1 MLTPLLSP
9 LFDAIPPE
17 LRDMP
22 QSVCWRLENR
32 PGEDKPTKVPYNPHT
47 SGKAMADQPGTWAD
61 FDTARGVYERSQKT
75 NRPYSGIGF
84 QLGTQGGPFF
94 AVDLDKCIDPE
105 TGEVAEWA
113 QEIVEALRTYW
124 ERSPS
129 GTGLRA
135 IGRGTLP
142 EGGRNRKGPIEIY
155 DRLRYITLTGRVFG
169 ERMPIADCS
178 RVLPGLHLRLF
189 PPAPKPAPAPRPAA
203 PLSLSDT
210 DLIDKATAAAN
221 GAAFSALWRGDTS
234 AYHGDDS
241 AADLALCGT
250 LAFWA
255 QGDEHRIDAL
265 FRQSGLYR
273 EKWERADY
281 RARTIGKAL
290 SGKTDFYE
298 PAAPREL
305 GRQGY
310 GTSLPQLARA
320 RAVEAPGAA
329 PSGTED
335 APEWETPVPFTTH
348 NLSSFPVEALPP
360 VLGAITEEEAASS
373 KVPVDMAAMLTLS
386 VVGAAGGRRCRVQVG
401 TTHAEPLN
409 LWCAVVME
417 PGSRKSAVMALTAPL
432 REYEAGLIQA
442 AKAEQGAAKA
452 RRAIEDKR
460 LSLLQEAAAK
470 DKSAS
475 RRAELTRE
483 AEELAAELTEVPALP
498 RLLIDD
504 ITPEKVPG
512 FMAENAGA
520 IALFSPEGGI
530 FVNLTGGRS
539 SKGELNIDAF
549 LKGHAGDEIRVD
561 RVGRPPEY
569 VKRPALSMGLL
580 IQPDVLTSLSD
591 TPSLRGRGFLGRFLY
606 AVPPSLAGTRMYENR
621 PVDPDARR
629 RYSRAIERILD
640 LPDAG
645 TEDDPSQRHTLL
657 LTGEALSV
665 WAKYHDA
672 VEKRLAEG
680 EDLCGI
686 RDWASKL
693 AGAVA
698 RIAGGFHL
706 VENAGG
712 DWQKPISMETV
723 AAAWAV
729 GEYLIQHALAAF
741 GEMRADPRLVL
752 ARRILGWI
760 ERKALTEFTLRECQ
774 QAHKGSRALLT
785 AEELQPALAVL
796 TEHGYI
802 RAAGSAQAT
811 GGRPSSASYAVNP
824 GTHNAN
830 ANM

>member
-9 LFDAIPPE
+9 LFDTIPPE

-22 QSVCWRLENR
+22 QSVCWRMENR

-61 FDTARGVYERSQKT
+61 FDTARAVYERSQKT

-84 QLGTQGGPFF
+84 QLGTAGGPFF
-94 AVDLDKCIDPE
+94 AVDLDKCIDPD
-105 TGEVAEWA
+105 TGEVKEWA
-113 QEIVEALRTYW
+113 LTIVEDLPTYW

-142 EGGRNRKGPIEIY
+142 EGGRNRIGPIEFY
-155 DRLRYITLTGRVFG
+155 DRLRYITLTGHVFG
-169 ERMPIADCS
+169 ERAPIADCTS
-178 RVLPGLHLRLF
+178 LLPALHARLF
-189 PPAPKPAPAPRPAA
+189 PPSPKPVPAPRPAA
-203 PLSLSDT
+203 PLSLSDS
-210 DLIDKATAAAN
+210 DLIDKAHAARN
-221 GAAFSALWRGDTS
+221 GADFSALWRGDTS
-234 AYHGDDS
+234 AHSGDDS
-241 AADLALCGT
+241 AADLALCGM

-305 GRQGY
+305 GRQERSV
-310 GTSLPQLARA
+310 SLPLPAGDP
-320 RAVEAPGAA
+320 E
-329 PSGTED
+329 GTEG
-335 APEWETPVPFTTH
+335 ASPAAEEWEPPVPFTTH
-348 NLSSFPVEALPP
+348 HLRAFPVEALPSP
-360 VLGAITEEEAASS
+360 LRGITEEEAASS
-373 KVPVDMAAMLTLS
+373 KVPVAMPAMLALS
-386 VVGAAGGRRCRVQVG
+386 VVGTAGGRRCRVQIG
-401 TTHAEPLN
+401 ATHTEPLN

-432 REYEAGLIQA
+432 REYEAGLKQA
-442 AKAEQGAAKA
+442 ALAEQRTAEA
-452 RRAIEDKR
+452 RRNIENKR
-460 LSLLQEAAAK
+460 LSLLQESAAK

-591 TPSLRGRGFLGRFLY
+591 TPSLRGRGFLARFLY
-606 AVPPSLAGTRMYENR
+606 ALPPSLAGTRMYENR
-621 PVDPDARR
+621 PVDPDAQR

-657 LTGEALSV
+657 LTGDALTI

-741 GEMRADPRLVL
+741 GEMRADPRLML

-802 RAAGSAQAT
+802 RAAGGGQAT
-811 GGRPSSASYAVNP
+811 GGRPSSAAYAVNP
-824 GTHNAN
+824 AAYDAN